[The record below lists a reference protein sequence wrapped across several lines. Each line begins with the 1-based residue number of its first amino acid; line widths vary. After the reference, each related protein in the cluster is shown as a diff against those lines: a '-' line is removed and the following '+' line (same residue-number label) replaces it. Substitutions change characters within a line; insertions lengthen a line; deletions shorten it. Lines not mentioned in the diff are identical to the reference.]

1 MIKLVARALGSEI
14 HWSMTCSLIFMV
26 DQYRFFRVTYI
37 GQSADEMIFWQL
49 CSSSKLCDLDFKLKC
64 KSQRLS
70 WSTGK
75 KSCFFPFL
83 PMEKVS
89 EFSSRNLS
97 WSMSASGGSWNWL
110 WQGMLI
116 QGYRWDLIPQF
127 PDENRALKEYLDYS
141 QINTASMRPCVQKPP
156 EMDMTQNS
164 FKISLF
170 TTQII
175 PFPSTPLA
183 ALNNSTFIKRSE
195 KYTSMVVSIE
205 LTCFDKNVVL
215 TLRTKT

>member
-1 MIKLVARALGSEI
+1 MIKLVASALGSEI

-26 DQYRFFRVTYI
+26 DQYRFFSGYVHWTISRWY
-37 GQSADEMIFWQL
+37 DFWQL
-49 CSSSKLCDLDFKLKC
+49 CSSKLCDLDFKLKC

-75 KSCFFPFL
+75 KSYFFPFL
-83 PMEKVS
+83 SMEKVS

-116 QGYRWDLIPQF
+116 QGSRWDLIPQF
-127 PDENRALKEYLDYS
+127 PDENRALKEYLHYS

-195 KYTSMVVSIE
+195 KYISMVVSIE